1 MESDHIVRCV
11 NIRKS
16 YRLNGEPA
24 STLQVLKGVN
34 LEIVAGEFVSIVGA
48 SGSGKSTLLHILG
61 GLDQPSEGEVYW
73 LDKKISDLGEE
84 ELARMRGRSV
94 GFIFQFHHLLPEFT
108 ALENVMIAGMIQRLS
123 PRDASER
130 GKELL
135 SKVGLGSRLDHR
147 PAELSGGE
155 QQRVAVARAL
165 ANSPRIIFADEPSG
179 NLDSVS
185 SRQMHDMLLNLNR
198 EEKQAFLV
206 VTHNEEFAR
215 ESKRVFRMIDGVL
228 EKA

>member
-1 MESDHIVRCV
+1 METRVVVRGV
-11 NIRKS
+11 NIHKS
-16 YRLNGEPA
+16 YRLNGGPEA
-24 STLQVLKGVN
+24 TLQVLKGVN
-34 LEIVAGEFVSIVGA
+34 LEIPEGEFVSIVGA

-84 ELARMRGRSV
+84 ELADMRGKSV

-108 ALENVMIAGMIQRLS
+108 ALENVMIAGMIQRMS
-123 PRDASER
+123 PRDAQER

-135 SKVGLGSRLDHR
+135 SNVGLGSRLNHR
-147 PAELSGGE
+147 PGELSGGE

-165 ANSPRIIFADEPSG
+165 ANKPRIIFADEPSG

-185 SRQMHDMLLNLNR
+185 SRQMHEMLLGMNR
-198 EEKQAFLV
+198 DLKQTFLV

-215 ESKRVFRMIDGVL
+215 ESRRVFRMVDGIL
-228 EKA
+228 EPR